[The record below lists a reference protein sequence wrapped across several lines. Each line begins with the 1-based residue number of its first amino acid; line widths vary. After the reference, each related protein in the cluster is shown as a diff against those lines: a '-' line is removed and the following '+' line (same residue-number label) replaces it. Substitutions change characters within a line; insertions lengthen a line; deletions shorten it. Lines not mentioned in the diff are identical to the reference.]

1 MLDRIRM
8 FRCLSLVLFVILC
21 GARAIAADAVWHVG
35 KSSGEVWLTDL
46 GIERV
51 ALTGDAILKPG
62 DSIRTGQNGRVL
74 LVRGEESIL
83 ISPNSAVGIPREP
96 KQGLATTII
105 QQAGS
110 ILLEVEKR
118 NVKHF
123 EVETPYFAAVVKGT
137 QFRVTV
143 DKNDASVNV
152 LRGQVEVSDFKSGQ
166 YALVLPGQLA
176 KVLARG
182 VGGLSLSGSGTLS
195 PIKKGEP
202 RGTSVKF
209 LEMPEDGPAVP
220 AGAPKEQQVRTASAV
235 APISAASDGGGREP
249 LNGSS
254 TSKPTRNNDTGL
266 PRADSVSV
274 SGNRIL
280 QSGNNDTGLPRA
292 SSAPVSG
299 STILQGGNSDAGS
312 PRANSAPVSGNGI
325 WQGQPVRTASE
336 ENAGRTF
343 ESFGWSSGANS
354 TSDHPRNS
362 KGDIGFDLTLS
373 GSIGAIVAFA
383 VAVQRVT
390 RRRRRTPT

>member
-1 MLDRIRM
+1 V
-8 FRCLSLVLFVILC
+8 SLTS
-21 GARAIAADAVWHVG
+21 DA
-35 KSSGEVWLTDL
+35 T
-46 GIERV
+46 
-51 ALTGDAILKPG
+51 LKPG

-96 KQGLATTII
+96 KQGLSTTII

-176 KVLARG
+176 KVLAQG
-182 VGGLSLSGSGTLS
+182 AGGLSLSGSGTLS

-202 RGTSVKF
+202 RATSVKF
-209 LEMPEDGPAVP
+209 LEMPDDSSVVP
-220 AGAPKEQQVRTASAV
+220 VGAPKEQQARTALAV
-235 APISAASDGGGREP
+235 APLPAASDGGGREP
-249 LNGSS
+249 LNGLS
-254 TSKPTRNNDTGL
+254 TSKPARNNDTGL

-274 SGNRIL
+274 PGYGISH
-280 QSGNNDTGLPRA
+280 NDTGLPRA
-292 SSAPVSG
+292 
-299 STILQGGNSDAGS
+299 NSV
-312 PRANSAPVSGNGI
+312 PVSGNGVRQGGNNDTALPRMSGTGI
-325 WQGQPVRTASE
+325 WPGRPVRTASE
-336 ENAGRTF
+336 ENTGRGSGPSF
-343 ESFGWSSGANS
+343 ESLGWSNGANS
-354 TSDHPRNS
+354 TSDRPRNR
-362 KGDIGFDLTLS
+362 KDDITFDLALS
-373 GSIGAIVAFA
+373 GSVGAFVAFA
-383 VAVQRVT
+383 VAVQRLV
-390 RRRRRTPT
+390 RRRGRAT